1 MALPP
6 RTNPPK
12 LAPPQ
17 ARNRLTV
24 ASPVPSAEGFMSN
37 DAKMS
42 LANIALALRDEQLE
56 ARVVHYKADLATNS
70 ELDAITAQV
79 IQELEQLRASVR
91 GQMVEPKGDRT
102 QIEAELVNSF
112 ETMLARIFKANR
124 LASVLDRKLPE
135 VSKRF
140 ARIFFESELHSK
152 IRGEGDQP
160 KVMRHPEQALYH
172 LFAISEDFLLAS
184 LESFDYATPDVLER
198 AEQTLAKYVREL
210 RNEFLAR
217 TTPELNTLVAYLND
231 TLTKFF
237 TQALPPDL
245 RSLSEQVIRDL
256 NLDDSERVA
265 GYKIPVAAF
274 GRFRQTFERR
284 FLERLVPYVEEEML
298 SKVRGS
304 AAAFRDETLRFVA
317 DPQIFTDTCEVVCD
331 PLYDLLYNEGFLDLP
346 NDWRTRL
353 KLSK

>member
-1 MALPP
+1 MS
-6 RTNPPK
+6 
-12 LAPPQ
+12 
-17 ARNRLTV
+17 
-24 ASPVPSAEGFMSN
+24 SPVPSSEGFMSTE
-37 DAKMS
+37 AKLS

-79 IQELEQLRASVR
+79 VQELEQLRASVR
-91 GQMVEPKGDRT
+91 GQMVETKGDRT

-112 ETMLARIFKANR
+112 ELMLGRIFKANR
-124 LASVLDRKLPE
+124 LASVLERKLAE

-152 IRGEGDQP
+152 IRGEGDQQ
-160 KVMRHPEQALYH
+160 KLMRHPEQALYH

-184 LESFDYATPDVLER
+184 LESFDYADEQILGR
-198 AEQTLAKYVREL
+198 AEQMLAKYVRDL

-217 TTPELNTLVAYLND
+217 TTPELNTLVSYLND

-237 TQALPPDL
+237 TQSLPPDL

-256 NLDDSERVA
+256 KLEDSERVA
-265 GYKIPVAAF
+265 GYKIPVGAF
-274 GRFRQTFERR
+274 PRFRKTFERC

-298 SKVRGS
+298 KRVRDS
-304 AAAFRDETLRFVA
+304 SAAFREETLRFVA
-317 DPQIFTDTCEVVCD
+317 DPQIFSDTCEVVCD

-353 KLSK
+353 KLNK